1 MRRPEATAGERVD
14 FGIHFG
20 TRGCLASRDNVMALA
35 QRAEAC
41 GYAYLGV
48 ADHLIVPDH
57 TKVRYPYMAD
67 GIWPGAPSGECFD
80 AIATLCFLAGC
91 TQRIKLLTSVAVVPH
106 RPAVLAAKLFLTAD
120 VLSGGRAVAGVGVGW
135 MREEFEALA
144 APEYDARGA
153 VTDEYLQA
161 WRRLWTEQHPAMQG
175 KHVQFDNVV
184 FLPKPVSQPHPPIWV
199 GGESPAAL
207 RRTVHY
213 GNGWYPVSNNQQLPL
228 DTPDRLRAGVVRLHQ
243 AAEKAKR
250 DPASIDIGYLWFMPP
265 SWTVRKGPDG
275 QRQMFSGGTADML
288 ADAAALRAAGTR
300 HVIVYLQRPTIEE
313 TLETTQRFAE
323 EVIGK
328 A

>member
-1 MRRPEATAGERVD
+1 MD

-20 TRGCLASRDNVMALA
+20 TRGCLASRDNIMALA

-41 GYAYLGV
+41 GYGYLGV

-57 TKVRYPYMAD
+57 TKVRYPYTAD
-67 GIWPGAPSGECFD
+67 GVWPGTPTGECFD

-135 MREEFEALA
+135 MREEFEALG
-144 APEYDARGA
+144 APPYEARGA
-153 VTDEYLQA
+153 VTDEYLRA
-161 WRRLWTEQHPAMQG
+161 WKALWTEQHPEMQG
-175 KHVQFDNVV
+175 THVQFKDVV
-184 FLPKPVSQPHPPIWV
+184 FMPKPVSRPHPPIWV

-207 RRTVHY
+207 RRTVQF
-213 GNGWYPVSNNQQLPL
+213 GDAWYPVSNNQQILL
-228 DTPDRLRAGVVRLHQ
+228 NTPARLQEGVQRLHR
-243 AAEKAKR
+243 AAEKAAR
-250 DPASIDIGYLWFMPP
+250 DPASIDIAYVWFMPP
-265 SWTVRKGPDG
+265 SWTPREGPDG
-275 QRQMFSGGTADML
+275 GRQMFSGSADDML
-288 ADAAALRAAGTR
+288 ADAAALAAVGVK
-300 HVIVYLQRPTIEE
+300 HVIVYLQRRTIEE

-323 EVIGK
+323 EVISK